1 VLERWFL
8 KKHDEYV
15 IRGWQPA
22 GSML

>member
-22 GSML
+22 RSML